1 MFVQHYN
8 VRHLRNNQYLA
19 SFYRHRKF
27 VVLSN
32 IVAIVL
38 VYTKNKNIKKIEDK
52 LTVDKIYNSLVGDFD
67 DMISVD
73 DIKIKNDT

>member
-8 VRHLRNNQYLA
+8 VRHLRNNQCLA

-38 VYTKNKNIKKIEDK
+38 VYTKNKHIKKIEDK